1 MIPKISENFQND
13 FEFANL
19 PTGTYKFNINEDKIC
34 GFTDGLEAMKQ
45 AIYLILNTE
54 RYEYIIYSWDYGIEL
69 LDLFGKPIPYVI
81 PELERRI
88 TEALI
93 QDDRILS
100 VDNFIFD
107 HKRNKVFCEFIVH
120 TIFGDIKAQKE
131 VDI

>member
-1 MIPKISENFQND
+1 MIPKISESFQND

-19 PTGTYKFNINEDKIC
+19 PTNTYKFNISEDKIC

-69 LDLFGKPIPYVI
+69 RDLFGKPIPYVI

-88 TEALI
+88 TEALT

-100 VDNFIFD
+100 VDNFIFG
-107 HKRNKVFCEFIVH
+107 HKRNKVFCEFTVH
-120 TIFGDIKAQKE
+120 TIFGDTKAEKE
-131 VDI
+131 VVI